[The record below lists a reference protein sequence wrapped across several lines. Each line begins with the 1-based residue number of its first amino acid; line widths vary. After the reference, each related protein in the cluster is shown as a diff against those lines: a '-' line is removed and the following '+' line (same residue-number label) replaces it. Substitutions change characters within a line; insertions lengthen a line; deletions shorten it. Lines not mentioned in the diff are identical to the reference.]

1 MLTDLGRGAAAVLSG
16 LRALARERVW
26 WPRLVV
32 PVAIALVV
40 YVLTIGLAAWNAS
53 ALVARLWP
61 EPEGGALRVVWSV
74 TVVLAV
80 VAVVF
85 VALMSFVLVTT
96 TLSGPVYERMA
107 EDVLRAAGRTVAPT
121 PILAQVLHD
130 VATSAIVGG
139 VGIVLFVGGLLP
151 GVGLVLGALAVAW
164 TWLGAAYAAASPA
177 MTLVGLGVGARLRTC
192 LRAAPF
198 FVGAGGVIAVL
209 ALVPL
214 LSLVVMP
221 AAVLGLTRALA
232 ARGSI

>member
-1 MLTDLGRGAAAVLSG
+1 MLKDFGLGAAAVLSG
-16 LRALARERVW
+16 LRALATW
-26 WPRLVV
+26 
-32 PVAIALVV
+32 
-40 YVLTIGLAAWNAS
+40 S
-53 ALVARLWP
+53 APAVVARVWP
-61 EPEGGALRVVWSV
+61 EPEGAALHAAWAVAV
-74 TVVLAV
+74 V
-80 VAVVF
+80 VAVALVVV

-107 EDVLRAAGRTVAPT
+107 EDVLRAAGRAVTPT
-121 PILAQVLHD
+121 PLFAQLKHD
-130 VATSAIVGG
+130 LATSAIVGG

>member
-1 MLTDLGRGAAAVLSG
+1 MLKDFGHGAAAVLSG

-26 WPRLVV
+26 WPRLAV

-40 YVLTIGLAAWNAS
+40 YVLTVGLAAWNAP
-53 ALVARLWP
+53 AIVARVWP
-61 EPEGGALRVVWSV
+61 EPEGAALHAAW
-74 TVVLAV
+74 V
-80 VAVVF
+80 VAVVVAVVAIVV

-107 EDVLRAAGRTVAPT
+107 EDVLRAAGRTVTPT
-121 PILAQVLHD
+121 PILAQVRHD
-130 VATSAIVGG
+130 LMTSAIVGG
-139 VGIVLFVGGLLP
+139 VGIALFVGGFVP
-151 GVGLVLGALAVAW
+151 VIGLVLGALAVAW

-177 MTLVGLGVGARLRTC
+177 MTLVGLGVRARLRAC

-209 ALVPL
+209 ALVPG

-232 ARGSI
+232 ARGAI